1 MNRLLL
7 LLLVKYTASLSYRSS
22 FSKLF
27 ALFLL
32 LSITKSV
39 LILDEPTSG
48 MDPHSR
54 RAVWGL
60 LRAKR
65 NGRVTLLTT
74 HFMDEAELLSD
85 RIAVMKEGKLQCVGS
100 AMFLKN
106 RFGLGYNLTVVL
118 EPIRS
123 SSDEEDGSTSSVH
136 DVDTVGAEFES
147 QRLRLSNFLME
158 QIPGT
163 NLVRSSGR
171 ELTFRFPQGTETLFP
186 AAFDALELQRQYL
199 GVGAYGIRNSSLEE
213 VFLQLADDKDDVVE
227 DVPTMDS
234 EGDEPR
240 GVIKSERETGDEIQ
254 HLSPFQQIGLLY
266 FKRFTIQKRDITGAF
281 FTVILP
287 VVVVALVLLVLMIE
301 PPFVGPAIEV
311 NPSLYRKSS
320 ASSTV
325 KTNVVVGGGASEPS
339 GLKLTKE
346 YALLSDALD
355 QHYEYVSFDLLESAQ
370 SSADMSRFLLE
381 TINERDHHIRF
392 GAYSLEDSINA
403 TIILQLNDLAED
415 LFQMES
421 FSFDDAEVVNLI
433 DMLNLGGADGKIKW
447 NVSVNDLASSLY
459 DGTSFSPA
467 TELDAN
473 ALQALTSDA
482 IQSIFSSRPNNIASS
497 SVDEWVQELKYVIN
511 GVGNDATDLISNLEN
526 ITAEWIE
533 TLSTEVRDSNITTEN
548 ISELIL
554 DWYEA
559 VEVTIAQPDTTVD
572 QLEQGVQERL
582 DEIAELLQADFS
594 ATDLIEMATDFF
606 NNFTEF
612 LTTANTSLV
621 STTPANI
628 SKRLDDFLEV
638 EGSFQRA
645 VVRNDLG
652 IVIDGLIKSL
662 DLEPVLNV
670 SDITGTAFDYF
681 DLLSSQIVE
690 TAQAEDFSN
699 SLVVGLMALADDF
712 LLQLI
717 ERFDG
722 NSTLRLGDV
731 FGDLSEA
738 LGGSRT
744 LLDGSV
750 FVEASSLFFNIT
762 SMTLSLSGLSV
773 QTSNETLLNIGDAD
787 FNLSV
792 GDLAS
797 IAQDGTMEI
806 TFQISTRASI
816 LHNSSSPHAVAAFNQ
831 AYSEYLYGTCKANTR
846 ARLISVNE
854 PLPLT
859 TQQSIEVKTIL
870 SILATLFLLIP
881 YCYIPGAFIV
891 FIVKERISKSKHLQ
905 LVSGVNMTSYWVAT
919 YLWDLTLFFILTVAV
934 MAVFLIYGAESAQVF
949 VGDAESFFAS
959 MALTFGY
966 GMSILPFAYLFARNF
981 DNPSSAQISVIGVIF
996 ITGFV
1001 AVNAY
1006 FVMSTIDTTE
1016 DTADSLQPLFRMWPA
1031 YNVGEG
1037 FIQLARTFWE
1047 REILGSEKRPFDW
1060 DVTGR
1065 SLTLLYS
1072 LAPVYFLILLLLEYS
1087 EDGGSGGVVGR
1098 SLRYARG
1105 SYERTMLSWYGVR
1118 KARNS
1123 LLLDDGLDDSE
1134 EQDEDVRQEE
1144 LFVKSKPGL
1153 QESAPVVLRDLW
1165 KIYPPSTGILG
1176 AITGSIR
1183 KFICCIC
1190 VVVRPQSSP
1199 KDTNERSLPRRA
1211 VRGLTTFVKEGET
1224 LGLLGANGAGKT
1236 TTLGVLTGD
1245 IAPTSG
1251 EAFVASYDISGVGSG
1266 GVAAARKNIG
1276 FCPQKDP
1283 LLDLMT
1289 GRETLAMFATLRGTP
1304 HAKVAEV
1311 VDILIDRLTLRPHAD
1326 KNAGS
1331 YSGGNKRKL
1340 SLGIAAL
1347 VGDGGVLLV
1356 DECSSGLDPLAR
1368 KKLWSL
1374 IEELS
1379 LKRSVILTT
1388 HSMEEAEALC
1398 TRIGIMAKGR
1408 LVAIGSVQHL
1418 KTKYLDGYTIDIN
1431 CRSNTP
1437 DHIVRATIADMLDT
1451 VVPGSRLSE
1460 HHGRF
1465 LKFDVPRVAALGLGT
1480 TFKRLQELKASGDFV
1495 ENYSISQCSLE
1506 QVFIKLVNEH
1516 DHAPEAKDEREGAE
1530 QLTSP

>member
-1 MNRLLL
+1 
-7 LLLVKYTASLSYRSS
+7 
-22 FSKLF
+22 
-27 ALFLL
+27 
-32 LSITKSV
+32 
-39 LILDEPTSG
+39 

-54 RAVWGL
+54 RAVWSL

-85 RIAVMKEGKLQCVGS
+85 RIAVMKEGKLQCLGS

-118 EPIRS
+118 EAIRS
-123 SSDEEDGSTSSVH
+123 SSDEEDGSISSDH
-136 DVDTVGAEFES
+136 HVDTAGAEFES
-147 QRLRLSNFLME
+147 QRHRLSNFLME

-163 NLVRSSGR
+163 KLVRSSGK

-186 AAFDALELQRQYL
+186 ATFDALELQRQSL

-227 DVPTMDS
+227 DVPTLDS
-234 EGDEPR
+234 AGDEPR
-240 GVIKSERETGDEIQ
+240 GVTQSDREARDEIR
-254 HLSPFQQIGLLY
+254 HLSPFQQVGLLY
-266 FKRFTIQKRDITGAF
+266 FKRFTIQKRDIKGAF
-281 FTVILP
+281 FAVILP
-287 VVVVALVLLVLMIE
+287 VLVVALVLLVLMIE

-320 ASSTV
+320 VSSTV
-325 KTNVVVGGGASEPS
+325 KTNVLVGGGSNA
-339 GLKLTKE
+339 TKE
-346 YALLSDALD
+346 YALLNDALD
-355 QHYEYVSFDLLESAQ
+355 HYEYVDFDLLENAQ

-392 GAYSLEDSINA
+392 GAYAVEDSINT
-403 TIILQLNDLAED
+403 TIRFQLNDLAED
-415 LFQMES
+415 VFQMES
-421 FSFDDAEVVNLI
+421 FSLDDTEVVNLFDI
-433 DMLNLGGADGKIKW
+433 LNLGGADGKIKW

-459 DGTSFSPA
+459 DGTSLSPA
-467 TELDAN
+467 SKLDVN
-473 ALQALTSDA
+473 TLQGLTGDA
-482 IQSIFSSRPNNIASS
+482 IQGIFSSRPNSNASS
-497 SVDEWVQELKYVIN
+497 SVDEWVQELKDLIH
-511 GVGNDATDLISNLEN
+511 GLGNDIGIIDSNETDLISNLAD

-533 TLSTEVRDSNITTEN
+533 TLRTEVRDSNITTED

-559 VEVTIAQPDTTVD
+559 VIANITNTDTTYD
-572 QLEQGVQERL
+572 YLEQGVQDRL
-582 DEIAELLQADFS
+582 GDIDAVLQANIS
-594 ATDLIEMATDFF
+594 ASDLSEAATDFF

-612 LTTANTSLV
+612 LTLANT
-621 STTPANI
+621 TDI
-628 SKRLDDFLEV
+628 SRRVYGFLEV

-645 VVRNDLG
+645 VVRNELG
-652 IVIDGLIKSL
+652 IVLDGVIKSL
-662 DLEPVLNV
+662 GLEPVLNV
-670 SDITGTAFDYF
+670 SDITSTAFDYF

-690 TAQAEDFSN
+690 ETAGAEDFSN

-712 LLQLI
+712 LLRLI

-731 FGDLSEA
+731 FGDLSET

-744 LLDGSV
+744 PLDGYV
-750 FVEASSLFFNIT
+750 LVEASSLVFDFS
-762 SMTLSLSGLSV
+762 SMTFSLSGLSV
-773 QTSNETLLNIGDAD
+773 QTLNETLLDIEDAD
-787 FNLSV
+787 FNLSI

-797 IAQDGTMEI
+797 IAPDGTLEV

-816 LHNSSSPHAVAAFNQ
+816 IHNSSSPHAIAAFNQ
-831 AYSEYLYGTCKANTR
+831 AYSEYLYGTCKANTG

-934 MAVFLIYGAESAQVF
+934 MVVFLIYGTESAQVF
-949 VGDAESFFAS
+949 VGDAETFFAS

-966 GMSILPFAYLFARNF
+966 GLSILPFAYLFARNF

-1001 AVNAY
+1001 AINAY
-1006 FVMSTIDTTE
+1006 FIMSTIDTTE
-1016 DTADSLQPLFRMWPA
+1016 DIADSLQPLFRCWPA

-1037 FIQLARTFWE
+1037 FIQLTSAFWE

-1065 SLTLLYS
+1065 SLALLYF

-1105 SYERTMLSWYGVR
+1105 SYERMVLSWYGVR
-1118 KARNS
+1118 KSGNS
-1123 LLLDDGLDDSE
+1123 LLLDDGLDESD
-1134 EQDEDVRQEE
+1134 EQDEDVYQEE
-1144 LFVKSKPGL
+1144 SYVKSKPGL

-1165 KIYPPSTGILG
+1165 KIYPPSAGILG

-1183 KFICCIC
+1183 KLICCIC
-1190 VVVRPQSSP
+1190 VAVRPQNSP
-1199 KDTNERSLPRRA
+1199 EDTNERSLPRRA

-1245 IAPTSG
+1245 IAPTGG
-1251 EAFVASYDISGVGSG
+1251 EAFVASHDISGVVPG

-1276 FCPQKDP
+1276 FCPQTDP

-1289 GRETLAMFATLRGTP
+1289 GRETLSMFATLRGIP
-1304 HAKVAEV
+1304 NAKVAEV

-1368 KKLWSL
+1368 KKLWGL

-1398 TRIGIMAKGR
+1398 TRIGIMSRGR

-1437 DHIVRATIADMLDT
+1437 DCIVSATIADVLET

-1465 LKFDVPRVAALGLGT
+1465 LKFDVPRVSALGLGT
-1480 TFKRLQELKASGDFV
+1480 TFKRLQDLKASGDFV

-1516 DHAPEAKDEREGAE
+1516 DHAPEAENENEGPE
-1530 QLTSP
+1530 PLTSP

>member
-1 MNRLLL
+1 
-7 LLLVKYTASLSYRSS
+7 
-22 FSKLF
+22 
-27 ALFLL
+27 
-32 LSITKSV
+32 
-39 LILDEPTSG
+39 

-85 RIAVMKEGKLQCVGS
+85 RIAVMKEGKLQCCGS
-100 AMFLKN
+100 TMFLKN

-118 EPIRS
+118 GPIRS
-123 SSDEEDGSTSSVH
+123 SSDEEDASASTSTSSVH
-136 DVDTVGAEFES
+136 DVDTAGAEFES
-147 QRLRLSNFLME
+147 QRHRLSNFLMD

-163 NLVRSSGR
+163 RLVRSSGK

-186 AAFDALELQRQYL
+186 AALDALEQQRQSL

-227 DVPTMDS
+227 EVPILDS

-240 GVIKSERETGDEIQ
+240 GVIKDNGEARDEIR
-254 HLSPFQQIGLLY
+254 HLSPFQQVGLLY
-266 FKRFTIQKRDITGAF
+266 FKRFTIQKRDLKGAF

-320 ASSTV
+320 VSSSV
-325 KTNVVVGGGASEPS
+325 KTNVLVGGGASERI
-339 GLKLTKE
+339 GLNVTEE
-346 YALLSDALD
+346 YSFLSDALD
-355 QHYEYVSFDLLESAQ
+355 QHYDYVDFDLLEDARN
-370 SSADMSRFLLE
+370 SADTSRFLLE
-381 TINERDHHIRF
+381 TINEQDHNIRF
-392 GAYSLEDSINA
+392 GAYAMEDSIKA
-403 TIILQLNDLAED
+403 TIRFQLNDIVED
-415 LFQMES
+415 VFQIQN
-421 FSFDDAEVVNLI
+421 FSLDDTEAVDLI
-433 DMLNLGGADGKIKW
+433 DILNLGGDDGKIKW

-459 DGTSFSPA
+459 DATSLSPA
-467 TELDAN
+467 SELDAN
-473 ALQALTSDA
+473 VLQALTSDA
-482 IQSIFSSRPNNIASS
+482 IQAIFSSRPISNASS
-497 SVDEWVQELKYVIN
+497 SVDEWVQELKYLID
-511 GVGNDATDLISNLEN
+511 GLDNDATELVSNLAN

-533 TLSTEVRDSNITTEN
+533 TLSTEVRDSNITTED
-548 ISELIL
+548 ISKLVL

-559 VEVTIAQPDTTVD
+559 VEESITQPGTTVD
-572 QLEQGVQERL
+572 DFEQGVQDRL
-582 DEIAELLQADFS
+582 DDIAELLQADIS
-594 ATDLIEMATDFF
+594 AIDLSEEATDFF
-606 NNFTEF
+606 NNFTDF
-612 LTTANTSLV
+612 LNIANTTLV
-621 STTPANI
+621 NTISGNI
-628 SKRLDDFLEV
+628 SRRFDDFLEV

-645 VVRNDLG
+645 VVRNQLG
-652 IVIDGLIKSL
+652 IVIGGMIKSL
-662 DLEPVLNV
+662 GLEPVPNV
-670 SDITGTAFDYF
+670 SDITSTAFDYF
-681 DLLSSQIVE
+681 DLLSSQMLE
-690 TAQAEDFSN
+690 TARAEDFSN

-717 ERFDG
+717 QGFDG
-722 NSTLRLGDV
+722 NSTVRLGDV

-738 LGGSRT
+738 LGGSRS

-750 FVEASSLFFNIT
+750 LVEVSALVFDVP

-773 QTSNETLLNIGDAD
+773 QTLNQTLLDIEDAD
-787 FNLSV
+787 FNISI

-797 IAQDGTMEI
+797 IAPDGTLEV
-806 TFQISTRASI
+806 TFQISTKASI

-831 AYSEYLYGTCKANTR
+831 AYSEYMYGTCKANTR
-846 ARLISVNE
+846 ARLISINE

-859 TQQSIEVKTIL
+859 TQQSIEVKFIL

-905 LVSGVNMTSYWVAT
+905 LVSGVNMTSYWAAT

-934 MAVFLIYGAESAQVF
+934 MVVFLIYGTESAEVF

-1001 AVNAY
+1001 AINAY
-1006 FVMSTIDTTE
+1006 FIMSTIDTTE
-1016 DTADSLQPLFRMWPA
+1016 DLADSLQPLFRMWPA
-1031 YNVGEG
+1031 YNVGDG
-1037 FIQLARTFWE
+1037 FIQLSTAFWE

-1065 SLTLLYS
+1065 SLALLYS

-1105 SYERTMLSWYGVR
+1105 SYERIMLSWYGVR
-1118 KARNS
+1118 KSGNS
-1123 LLLDDGLDDSE
+1123 LLLDDGLDESE
-1134 EQDEDVRQEE
+1134 EQDEDVRHEE
-1144 LFVKSKPGL
+1144 LYVKSKPGL

-1165 KIYPPSTGILG
+1165 KIYPPSAGIVG

-1183 KFICCIC
+1183 KLICCIC
-1190 VVVRPQSSP
+1190 VVVRPQNSP

-1245 IAPTSG
+1245 IAPTGG
-1251 EAFVASYDISGVGSG
+1251 EAFVASHDISGVVPG

-1276 FCPQKDP
+1276 FCPQTDP

-1289 GRETLAMFATLRGTP
+1289 GRETLAMFATLRGIP
-1304 HAKVAEV
+1304 RSKVEEV

-1368 KKLWSL
+1368 KKLWDL

-1418 KTKYLDGYTIDIN
+1418 KTKYLDGYTIDIS

-1437 DHIVRATIADMLDT
+1437 EIVSTTISDVLET

-1465 LKFDVPRVAALGLGT
+1465 LKFDVPRVSALGLGT
-1480 TFKRLQELKASGDFV
+1480 TFKRLQELKASVDFV

-1516 DHAPEAKDEREGAE
+1516 DHAPEAEDENEGAE
-1530 QLTSP
+1530 PLTSP